1 MPSRHLTTA
10 LLAAL
15 SVLPLAACKSQQ
27 GVRALPM
34 VRESAARA
42 YTYGNYELAV
52 TEYRE
57 VVMRKP
63 GYWQDRLAYAK
74 ALLAADRPAEARE
87 QMEIL
92 YTSKPNRFDVLDMLA
107 KSMVASRDVE
117 GMARVMK
124 DEAYARNTPRDWVRY
139 GWYMAVAGDADEA
152 EWALKRGAELDRGR
166 SAGPQLALAELY
178 RASGDT
184 RNAVLRLRMAQA
196 IEPRN
201 EEARDALI
209 ALGQDPNPALAIMPA
224 ESSLPPAPGSGP
236 RPKAPTASVSVPDR

>member
-1 MPSRHLTTA
+1 MLSRPTTA
-10 LLAAL
+10 VVLIVLAAVPL
-15 SVLPLAACKSQQ
+15 SACKSQQ
-27 GVRALPM
+27 EVRALPM

-42 YTYGNYELAV
+42 YTYGNYDLAV

-63 GYWQDRLAYAK
+63 GYWQDRLEYAK
-74 ALLAADRPAEARE
+74 ALLAANRPGEARE

-139 GWYMAVAGDADEA
+139 GWYMAVAGDADEG

-166 SAGPQLALAELY
+166 NAGPQMALGELY

-184 RNAVLRLRMAQA
+184 PNAIKRYRMAQA
-196 IEPRN
+196 IEPQN
-201 EEARDALI
+201 EEVRAALI
-209 ALGQDPNPALAIMPA
+209 ALGQDPDPANAIVPA
-224 ESSLPPAPGSGP
+224 EASLPPSQRASEK
-236 RPKAPTASVSVPDR
+236 RPTASVTVPDR

>member
-1 MPSRHLTTA
+1 
-10 LLAAL
+10 
-15 SVLPLAACKSQQ
+15 
-27 GVRALPM
+27 M

-42 YTYGNYELAV
+42 YTYGNYDLAV

-63 GYWQDRLAYAK
+63 GYWQDRLEYAK
-74 ALLAADRPAEARE
+74 ALLAANRPGEARE

-139 GWYMAVAGDADEA
+139 GWYMAVAGDADEG
-152 EWALKRGAELDRGR
+152 EWALKRAAELDRGR
-166 SAGPQLALAELY
+166 NAGPQIALAELY

-184 RNAVLRLRMAQA
+184 PSAVARYRMAQA

-201 EEARDALI
+201 EEVRAALI
-209 ALGQDPNPALAIMPA
+209 ALGQDPDPSNAVTPA
-224 ESSLPPAPGSGP
+224 EASLPPNQ
-236 RPKAPTASVSVPDR
+236 RPIERRPTASVTVPDR

>member
-1 MPSRHLTTA
+1 MPIRHTIPAVLI
-10 LLAAL
+10 AA
-15 SVLPLAACKSQQ
+15 AAWSMGGCKSQQ
-27 GVRALPM
+27 EVRALPM

-42 YTYGNYELAV
+42 YTYGDYELSA

-57 VVMRKP
+57 VVLRKP

-74 ALLAADRPAEARE
+74 ALLAANRPAEARE

-124 DEAYARNTPRDWVRY
+124 DEAYARNTSRDWVRY

-152 EWALKRGAELDRGR
+152 EWALKRGAERDGGR
-166 SAGPQLALAELY
+166 NAGPQLALAELY
-178 RASGDT
+178 RASGDKP
-184 RNAVLRLRMAQA
+184 NAVMRYRMAQA
-196 IEPRN
+196 VEPFN
-201 EEARDALI
+201 EEVRAALI
-209 ALGQDPNPALAIMPA
+209 ALGEDPDPANAITPIEAGMPNR
-224 ESSLPPAPGSGP
+224 PPPEK
-236 RPKAPTASVSVPDR
+236 RPTASVSVPDR